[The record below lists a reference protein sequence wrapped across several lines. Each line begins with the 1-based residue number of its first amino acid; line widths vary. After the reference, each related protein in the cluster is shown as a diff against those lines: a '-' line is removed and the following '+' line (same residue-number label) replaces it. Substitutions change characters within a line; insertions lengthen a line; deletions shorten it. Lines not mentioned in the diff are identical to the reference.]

1 MDRGSI
7 DSFEIKFKSK
17 FRNLKSAI
25 LLRTLV
31 FALSF
36 TAEAGLMLREF
47 AGRRVLLKTLILSVS
62 IGLLLGLPARL
73 AWGQPQHQPT
83 VDAPKQEPS
92 AKPPAVAPDIPCR

>member
-7 DSFEIKFKSK
+7 DAFEINFKSK
-17 FRNLKSAI
+17 FRNLNPQFYCALWS
-25 LLRTLV
+25 LRL
-31 FALSF
+31 ALPPKRDSCCVNSLEGGF
-36 TAEAGLMLREF
+36 FM
-47 AGRRVLLKTLILSVS
+47 KTYPVSV

-92 AKPPAVAPDIPCR
+92 AEPPAVAPESL